1 MTTTIATPPRAL
13 LDLKGVKK
21 SFRTPDRKER
31 TVLENVDFRLME
43 GEIVALL
50 GKSGSGKS
58 TLLRIMAGLI
68 RASGGDVIYRGEPMS
83 GPARGISMVFQSFAL
98 FPWLTVQENVE
109 LGLEAL
115 GVPRDEREER
125 AQDAI
130 ELIGLGGFESAYP
143 KELSGGMRQRVGF
156 ARALVMRPDVM
167 LLDEPFSAL
176 DVLTSETLRADLL
189 ELWDERR
196 IPTKGILLVSHN
208 IEEAVSMAD
217 RVLVFSSDPGRVRAD
232 IPITLPR
239 PRDTES
245 QAFRQIVDEVYG
257 LMTAHSRLT
266 AGAEQLTIGYRLPDT
281 TPGKLVEL
289 LEAISDAPFD
299 GRADLPALAE
309 TTELPDD
316 TLFHIYEGLRV
327 LGFARLAAGDIF
339 LTPGGRSLVEAETD
353 QRKEIFAE
361 HLLRT
366 IPLASHIKRVLD
378 DRPKHRAPEERFLQE
393 LQDYLTNDEAE
404 RVLEVMVDWG
414 RYAEIFDYDYN
425 SGMLLL
431 PDDEDEDED
440 REDEGGAH
448 AAFDH
453 HNGQAQA
460 APDGETLT
468 EN

>member
-1 MTTTIATPPRAL
+1 MTTTAIGPVAL
-13 LDLKGVKK
+13 LDLKNVKK
-21 SFRTPDRKER
+21 TFRTPDRKER
-31 TVLENVDFRLME
+31 TVLEGVNFRLAE

-58 TLLRIMAGLI
+58 TLLRIMAGLT
-68 RASGGDVIYRGEPMS
+68 RANGGEVLYRGEEMA

-115 GVPRDEREER
+115 GMPADEREER
-125 AQDAI
+125 AQEAI
-130 ELIGLGGFESAYP
+130 EMIGLGGFESAYP

-176 DVLTSETLRADLL
+176 DVLTSETLRTDLL

-245 QAFRQIVDEVYG
+245 PAFRQIVDEVYG
-257 LMTAHSRLT
+257 LMTSHGRAS
-266 AGAEQLTIGYRLPDT
+266 AGVEQLTIGYRLPAAS
-281 TPGKLVEL
+281 PGQLVEL
-289 LEAISDAPFD
+289 LETIAAHPFD

-309 TTELPDD
+309 FTELPDD
-316 TLFHIYEGLRV
+316 VLFHIYDGLLV
-327 LGFARLAAGDIF
+327 LGFARLAEGDIF
-339 LTPGGRSLVEAETD
+339 VTPGGRALAEADNEE
-353 QRKEIFAE
+353 RKAIFAD
-361 HLLRT
+361 HLLQT
-366 IPLASHIKRVLD
+366 IPLAVHIKRVLD

-393 LQDYLTNDEAE
+393 LQDYLTGEEAE

-425 SGMLLL
+425 SGMLHL
-431 PDDEDEDED
+431 PEDDEDEAE
-440 REDEGGAH
+440 EGG
-448 AAFDH
+448 
-453 HNGQAQA
+453 
-460 APDGETLT
+460 DGDGNDYTTSEPVTDRV
-468 EN
+468 

>member
-1 MTTTIATPPRAL
+1 MTISATAPIAIL
-13 LDLKGVKK
+13 ELKDVKK
-21 SFRTPDRKER
+21 TFRTPDHKER
-31 TVLENVDFRLME
+31 TVLEGVDFRLAE

-58 TLLRIMAGLI
+58 TLLRIMAGLT
-68 RASGGDVIYRGEPMS
+68 RANGGNVLYRSEEMT

-115 GVPRDEREER
+115 GMPADEREER
-125 AQDAI
+125 AQVAI
-130 ELIGLGGFESAYP
+130 EMIGLGGFESAYP

-176 DVLTSETLRADLL
+176 DVLTSENLRADLL

-217 RVLVFSSDPGRVRAD
+217 RVLVFSSDPGRVRAE

-245 QAFRQIVDEVYG
+245 PAFRQIVDEVYG
-257 LMTAHSRLT
+257 LMTASHRAA
-266 AGAEQLTIGYRLPDT
+266 AGADQLTIGYRLPDT
-281 TPGKLVEL
+281 SPGQLVDM
-289 LEAISDAPFD
+289 LETIADSPFD

-309 TTELPDD
+309 ATELPDD
-316 TLFHIYEGLRV
+316 DLFHIYDALRV
-327 LGFARLAAGDIF
+327 LGFARLAEGDIF
-339 LTPGGRSLVEAETD
+339 LSPGGRALVDAE
-353 QRKEIFAE
+353 QEEQKAIFAD
-361 HLLRT
+361 HLLRS
-366 IPLASHIKRVLD
+366 IPLAAHIKRVLD

-393 LQDYLTNDEAE
+393 LQDYLTNEEAE

-414 RYAEIFDYDYN
+414 RFAEVFDYDYN
-425 SGMLLL
+425 SGMLHL
-431 PDDEDEDED
+431 PEDDEDDD
-440 REDEGGAH
+440 RQEPDD
-448 AAFDH
+448 AA
-453 HNGQAQA
+453 NQPA
-460 APDGETLT
+460 E
-468 EN
+468 

>member
-1 MTTTIATPPRAL
+1 MTLTATSPIAL
-13 LDLKGVKK
+13 LDLKNVKK
-21 SFRTPDRKER
+21 TFRTPDRKER
-31 TVLENVDFRLME
+31 TVLEGVDFRLAE

-58 TLLRIMAGLI
+58 TLLRIMAGLT
-68 RASGGDVIYRGEPMS
+68 RANGGQVLYRGEEMS

-98 FPWLTVQENVE
+98 FPWLTVQQNVE

-115 GVPRDEREER
+115 GMPADEREER

-130 ELIGLGGFESAYP
+130 EMIGLGGFESAYP

-176 DVLTSETLRADLL
+176 DVLTSETLRTDLL

-245 QAFRQIVDEVYG
+245 PAFRQIVDEVYG
-257 LMTAHSRLT
+257 LMTAHSRAV
-266 AGAEQLTIGYRLPDT
+266 AGTEQLTIGYRLPDA
-281 TPGKLVEL
+281 TPGKLVEI
-289 LEAISDAPFD
+289 LETIADHPFD

-309 TTELPDD
+309 FTELPDD
-316 TLFHIYEGLRV
+316 ALFHIYEGLRV
-327 LGFARLAAGDIF
+327 LGFARLAEGDIF
-339 LTPGGRSLVEAETD
+339 LTPGGRALVEAENEERKVIFTD
-353 QRKEIFAE
+353 
-361 HLLRT
+361 HLLQT
-366 IPLASHIKRVLD
+366 IPLATHIKRVLD
-378 DRPKHRAPEERFLQE
+378 DRPKNRAPEERFLQE
-393 LQDYLTNDEAE
+393 LQDYLTSEEAE

-425 SGMLLL
+425 SGMLHL
-431 PDDEDEDED
+431 PE
-440 REDEGGAH
+440 EDEGESE
-448 AAFDH
+448 
-453 HNGQAQA
+453 
-460 APDGETLT
+460 GEDDEHP
-468 EN
+468 ENDA